1 MARSPE
7 QLYSELLAHLRQVAL
22 LESCGAILGWDEQ
35 TCLPDGGS
43 ELRAD
48 QSALLAG
55 LAHERA
61 TAPVVGELL
70 GELTSRGW
78 PADASSPERA
88 NLREIARS
96 YRRATALPRR
106 LVEELTKATS
116 LSQKTWVAAR
126 KQRQFSLFLPD
137 LERVIAL
144 RREVAQALA
153 RGECDP
159 YDALID
165 EYEPAMTAADIAQL
179 FAPLRRE
186 LVKLIGQIGQ
196 SGRQPP
202 VEILTRHYPA
212 DAQRAFSFEAASEIG
227 FNFEDGRLDVAA
239 HPFCS
244 GIGPGDCRLTTRYD
258 THHFPGAFFG
268 TLHEAGHGIYEQGL
282 NRGAWGTPLGSAC
295 SLGVH
300 ESQSR
305 LWENLVGR
313 SLAYWQR
320 AFPKAQKMFPE
331 ALQGVS
337 LDQFHAAINDVRP
350 SFIRVES
357 DEVTYNLHIMLRFEL
372 EQLLVSGELAPADL
386 PGAWNE
392 RFQRDFGITP
402 SHDSDGCLQDVHW
415 SAGYLGYFPTYC
427 LGNMI
432 AAQLFDTAR
441 TQLGDL
447 DAAFRA
453 GEFQPLRE
461 WLNTQIHQHGKRWP
475 TAELVQRVTGKPL
488 SSEPLVRHL
497 KERFG
502 PLYGL

>member
-1 MARSPE
+1 
-7 QLYSELLAHLRQVAL
+7 
-22 LESCGAILGWDEQ
+22 
-35 TCLPDGGS
+35 
-43 ELRAD
+43 
-48 QSALLAG
+48 
-55 LAHERA
+55 
-61 TAPVVGELL
+61 
-70 GELTSRGW
+70 
-78 PADASSPERA
+78 
-88 NLREIARS
+88 
-96 YRRATALPRR
+96 
-106 LVEELTKATS
+106 
-116 LSQKTWVAAR
+116 
-126 KQRQFSLFLPD
+126 
-137 LERVIAL
+137 
-144 RREVAQALA
+144 
-153 RGECDP
+153 
-159 YDALID
+159 
-165 EYEPAMTAADIAQL
+165 
-179 FAPLRRE
+179 
-186 LVKLIGQIGQ
+186 
-196 SGRQPP
+196 
-202 VEILTRHYPA
+202 
-212 DAQRAFSFEAASEIG
+212 
-227 FNFEDGRLDVAA
+227 
-239 HPFCS
+239 
-244 GIGPGDCRLTTRYD
+244 
-258 THHFPGAFFG
+258 
-268 TLHEAGHGIYEQGL
+268 
-282 NRGAWGTPLGSAC
+282 
-295 SLGVH
+295 VH

-432 AAQLFDTAR
+432 AAQLFDTGR